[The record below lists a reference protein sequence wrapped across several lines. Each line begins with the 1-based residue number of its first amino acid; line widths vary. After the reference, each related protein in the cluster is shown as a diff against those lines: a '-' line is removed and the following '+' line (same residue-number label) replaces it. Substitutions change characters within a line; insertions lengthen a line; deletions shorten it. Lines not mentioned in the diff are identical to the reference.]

1 MHFEAYEVERCGV
14 DPKCALKSHPGF
26 SGSETQTVAAA
37 VGRNVVV
44 ILLGGAAGLLVLA
57 AVCKVDVRSEEDVLG
72 EQRKLAGGDVAIGKA
87 LLNFQRVRSLVRV
100 FEVLIRGNVVVMMV
114 MLILQ

>member
-1 MHFEAYEVERCGV
+1 MQAEQQHCYRRGTGKQ
-14 DPKCALKSHPGF
+14 P
-26 SGSETQTVAAA
+26 
-37 VGRNVVV
+37 
-44 ILLGGAAGLLVLA
+44 AGQ
-57 AVCKVDVRSEEDVLG
+57 S
-72 EQRKLAGGDVAIGKA
+72 EQRELAGGDVAIGKT